1 MFFAIVKCL
10 FKNVFN
16 GIIHTRW
23 TSQTSIFSVWVIVSS
38 KKQLKCNKLVDE
50 IFYFMWE
57 FLHRNCI
64 RSKVRGYCP
73 METFTFKLFLYIKI
87 YFNLWK
93 FLKCA
98 KHALMEIVLDSLDR
112 SFQYLRFQRN
122 GGNFTLFVQKSFIQ
136 YLSSTRLTV
145 NRPSALPTPESQQS
159 LTVWITLPSL
169 SIVVPASVPLS
180 TQLPSITS

>member
-1 MFFAIVKCL
+1 MFRPQNTNKDWCGISVYMFFAIVKCL

-38 KKQLKCNKLVDE
+38 KKQLTCNKLVDE

-64 RSKVRGYCP
+64 RSKVCGYCP

-98 KHALMEIVLDSLDR
+98 KHALMEIVLDSLDHPG
-112 SFQYLRFQRN
+112 SA
-122 GGNFTLFVQKSFIQ
+122 TWLFWANHWASVS
-136 YLSSTRLTV
+136 
-145 NRPSALPTPESQQS
+145 
-159 LTVWITLPSL
+159 
-169 SIVVPASVPLS
+169 SIV
-180 TQLPSITS
+180 